1 MNPILKMIRQDVKRA
16 LGCTEPVAIA
26 YACAKA
32 AQHSKGELSKL
43 KLTLSGNIIKNVM
56 GVGIPGTPFIGAKYA
71 ALLGFFKGEA
81 DKELRVLEAVQDED
95 IPEIRALY
103 EQNLVEIQV
112 YDGAQ
117 KLYVGVEALADNRV
131 EVVLQEDHANI
142 VLVKMDGVV
151 LFEKEDGPADQS
163 VDLPFYFSDIVQYA
177 LEAPLEDIA
186 FLEEGVHL
194 NKVLSDQGRTGYW
207 GLQLGKQIEEQIEL
221 GILKEDLLTHM
232 TIGVCAAVDARM
244 DGAQS
249 PAMTNSGSGNQGII
263 THLSPYFASLYL
275 KSSHEELL
283 RALVLS
289 NAIPI
294 YMKHRLGRLSALCG
308 VTSAVSGVACA
319 VAYLQGANAQQIEL
333 AIKNVLAGVS
343 GMICDGAKPGCTL
356 KVSSGI
362 ANALY
367 AAALALHDRSVK
379 GYEGIVDEKVEDCIH
394 HYVRLGIEGMQET
407 DRIILDTM
415 VRKA

>member
-1 MNPILKMIRQDVKRA
+1 MKAILDMIRQDVKMA

-32 AQHSKGELSKL
+32 ADYSQGELHTL
-43 KLTLSGNIIKNVM
+43 RLTLSGNIIKNVM

-71 ALLGFFKGEA
+71 ALLGFFKGDA
-81 DKELRVLEAVQDED
+81 SKELRVLEGVRDED
-95 IPEIRALY
+95 IQAVRDIFAR
-103 EQNLVEIQV
+103 NLVELAV

-117 KLYVGVEALADNRV
+117 KLYVGVEALADNTV
-131 EVVLQEDHANI
+131 EVILQEDHANI
-142 VLVKMDGVV
+142 VRV
-151 LFEKEDGPADQS
+151 S
-163 VDLPFYFSDIVQYA
+163 VDGEDVLRRQESSSAQSTELPFQFKDIVQYA
-177 LEAPLEDIA
+177 LHAPLEEIA
-186 FLEEGVHL
+186 FIEEGVHL
-194 NKVLSDQGRTGYW
+194 NRVLSEEGRTGYW
-207 GLQLGKQIEEQIEL
+207 GLQLGKQIEEQIAL

-232 TIGVCAAVDARM
+232 TKGVCAAVDARM
-244 DGAQS
+244 DGAQA
-249 PAMTNSGSGNQGII
+249 PAMTNSGSGNQGLI
-263 THLSPYFASLYL
+263 THLSPYFAAEYL
-275 KSSHEELL
+275 QSSHEQLL
-283 RALVLS
+283 RALILS

-294 YMKHRLGRLSALCG
+294 YMKHRLGKLSALCG

-319 VAYLQGANAQQIEL
+319 VAYLQGATPEQIEL

-343 GMICDGAKPGCTL
+343 GMICDGAKPGCSL

-367 AAALALHDRSVK
+367 AAALALYDRSVK
-379 GYEGIVDEKVEDCIH
+379 GYEGIVDEQVEDCIH

>member
-1 MNPILKMIRQDVKRA
+1 MNPILRMLKQDVKIA

-32 AQHSKGELSKL
+32 AHYSKGELRKL

-56 GVGIPGTPFIGAKYA
+56 GAGIPGTPFIGAKYA
-71 ALLGFFKGEA
+71 ALLGFFKGDA
-81 DKELRVLEAVQDED
+81 SKQLRVLEAVQAED
-95 IPEIRALY
+95 IPDIRALY
-103 EQNLVEIQV
+103 ERDLVELIV

-117 KLYVGVEALADNRV
+117 KLYVGVVAVADNRV
-131 EVVLQEDHANI
+131 EIVLQEDHANI
-142 VLVKMDGVV
+142 VLERVDEVD
-151 LFEKEDGPADQS
+151 LFRKEDGPAEGS
-163 VDLPFYFSDIVQYA
+163 VDLPFSFREIVQYA
-177 LEAPLEDIA
+177 LQAPLEEIA
-186 FLEEGVHL
+186 FLEDGVHL
-194 NKVLSDQGRTGYW
+194 NKVLSEEGRTGYW
-207 GLQLGKQIEEQIEL
+207 GLQLGKQIEEQIAL

-232 TIGVCAAVDARM
+232 TKGVCAAVDARM
-244 DGAQS
+244 DGAQA
-249 PAMTNSGSGNQGII
+249 PAMTNSGSGNQGLI
-263 THLSPYFASLYL
+263 THLTPYFAAQYL

-294 YMKHRLGRLSALCG
+294 YMKHRLGKLSALCG
-308 VTSAVSGVACA
+308 VTSAVCGVACA
-319 VAYLQGANAQQIEL
+319 LAYLQGANAQQIEL

-379 GYEGIVDEKVEDCIH
+379 GYEGIVDEEVDDCIL
-394 HYVRLGIEGMQET
+394 HYVRLGVEGMQET